1 MLIGTLG
8 QKSLAHQL
16 VEDKLSKNSD
26 STKLFKFL
34 RVISILRH
42 LLQSKKIYNKKNVII
57 THTSETLRKRHTTF
71 MPL

>member
-1 MLIGTLG
+1 MWIGTLG

-42 LLQSKKIYNKKNVII
+42 LLQSKKKYNKKM
-57 THTSETLRKRHTTF
+57 L
-71 MPL
+71 L